1 MRELSTPGR
10 FQPGFPF
17 DGMFFKSRKQ
27 TGRKSLQGLFVK
39 QIKTPTCIGWR
50 FVTHVLDKTRQI
62 CGPGQSSL
70 QGASREFGVKPQRCT
85 IWKMQR
91 FLNPEKP

>member
-1 MRELSTPGR
+1 MRN
-10 FQPGFPF
+10 FQRLAVE
-17 DGMFFKSRKQ
+17 K
-27 TGRKSLQGLFVK
+27 
-39 QIKTPTCIGWR
+39 IKTPTCIGWR

-62 CGPGQSSL
+62 CWSGQSSL
-70 QGASREFGVKPQRCT
+70 HCPSHGFGVKPQRCT